1 MFVPAYQIHNVLKV
15 YTRQLSR
22 PMDGAGD
29 SAGGGKPP
37 IGKINISDEGK
48 RQAVIDKV
56 AADIVERISRFESL
70 AADAPTAQGD
80 PPPAGNLPRP
90 APRQKSAQFTFN
102 VIDGSN
108 QKKTC
113 NLPVNDS
120 SFLSRRLE
128 ELMREALGKQMT
140 PGSGGL
146 R

>member
-15 YTRQLSR
+15 YTRQLSQ

-80 PPPAGNLPRP
+80 PPPAGNLPQP
-90 APRQKSAQFTFN
+90 APRQKPAQFTFN

-120 SFLSRRLE
+120 RFFSQRLE
-128 ELMREALGKQMT
+128 ELMREALGNQMT